1 MKTNITIYLVPFD
14 VPNHLFTK
22 KPAQSPPSAIPS
34 INSIEIDNR
43 KFHLSEIP
51 TDTLEQLCD
60 EFKIAVFNKA
70 GKAIPPTR
78 KD

>member
-1 MKTNITIYLVPFD
+1 MKTTITIDLAPFNVPTYL
-14 VPNHLFTK
+14 HTK
-22 KPAQSPPSAIPS
+22 KLAQSPPPVAPP